1 MWPFTKPDSPWSV
14 QPGLEVCHHIGAC
27 TAGRGGP
34 QPVLHRMC
42 QGLKILPHTSQMFP
56 KKLPCLYKVLSHISQ
71 LILKTFV
78 FISRT
83 SSSWIVVLESSEA
96 NRSIHF
102 TSLASKVRTSIFL
115 LFFKEWKEARVAN
128 VFGTNCLRKEL
139 LKTRYTRTEHVAL
152 LLPSFY
158 LVAPVCLTLDSL
170 VKGWL
175 TENFC
180 LLLRGWVKAR

>member
-139 LKTRYTRTEHVAL
+139 VELSRHGILAL
-152 LLPSFY
+152 SMLHY
-158 LVAPVCLTLDSL
+158 Y
-170 VKGWL
+170 
-175 TENFC
+175 C
-180 LLLRGWVKAR
+180 LLFILSLLFVSRLTHSSRVG